1 MALCS
6 LSFGLGACSGTAGVA
21 PTTQALPMQALH
33 EHLSGDSQT
42 FGHLYV
48 GDTVAGQ
55 KSALIF
61 PLNGGLPGAQ
71 SGTLYAQKRFL
82 GPQGLA
88 VGPDGQIYISGGL
101 GRRHIDWSWVDV
113 YPAGASGH
121 TAPART
127 IQSQGTQG
135 GITVDQNNYLYWGVQ
150 IFAPGAHGAATP
162 LQTLPISRKGL
173 IGDLPQVDNQGNLYI
188 DNELE
193 TAVFSNPITNP
204 VETRSFC
211 WNHNK
216 GYESYSL
223 AVAGDGTAYV
233 GMDDA
238 VNQPGEVLVFKPGAH
253 SCDHPLGIIT
263 ASVTPALSAIV
274 GLALG
279 NGYLYV
285 LSYDSRVVV
294 LDPTI
299 IGPQKPLATISGLP
313 YPPWALALGP

>member
-162 LQTLPISRKGL
+162 LTAANLPYVVCTTCHNQHVMNVFAASAANPINGSGTGTYATYFFINGPYNVNDVTPHPTSANSTTQFCRQCHFGESNESNGGTLP
-173 IGDLPQVDNQGNLYI
+173 
-188 DNELE
+188 
-193 TAVFSNPITNP
+193 TTF
-204 VETRSFC
+204 
-211 WNHNK
+211 
-216 GYESYSL
+216 
-223 AVAGDGTAYV
+223 
-233 GMDDA
+233 
-238 VNQPGEVLVFKPGAH
+238 
-253 SCDHPLGIIT
+253 
-263 ASVTPALSAIV
+263 
-274 GLALG
+274 
-279 NGYLYV
+279 
-285 LSYDSRVVV
+285 
-294 LDPTI
+294 
-299 IGPQKPLATISGLP
+299 
-313 YPPWALALGP
+313 